1 MAKRLEGKVAIVTG
15 AGQTP
20 GDTVGN
26 GRAISIL
33 FAREGARVM
42 LVDRNLES
50 AQETQAMI
58 AKEGGTAFAFQ
69 ADVTIADDCRT
80 MAAACAERYGQ
91 IDILVNNVGGG
102 VDPELLVKLSVAEWD
117 RAMAV
122 NLRSVFLCSSAVAR
136 EMMPRRQGSIIS
148 ISSISGK
155 LGESL
160 MGPYCAGKFGVIG
173 LTQVL
178 AKELGRYGITVNAVC
193 PGYVWTPG
201 WENIARVLRA
211 NYTTLAEKSTEQ
223 IFQERVRATVP
234 LGRPQTAEEI
244 AGLVAFLA
252 SAQAR
257 SITGQ
262 AINVDGGAVM
272 H

>member
-1 MAKRLEGKVAIVTG
+1 MDLKLEGKVAVVTG
-15 AGQTP
+15 AG
-20 GDTVGN
+20 N
-26 GRAISIL
+26 GIGRGIAL
-33 FAREGARVM
+33 GLAAEGATVVAADLNAGDAARV
-42 LVDRNLES
+42 VADIT
-50 AQETQAMI
+50 AQ
-58 AKEGGTAFAFQ
+58 GGTGLALQTDATEEASVTAMVAQSLAAF
-69 ADVTIADDCRT
+69 
-80 MAAACAERYGQ
+80 GQ

-122 NLRSVFLCSSAVAR
+122 NLRSVFLCAGAVAR

-148 ISSISGK
+148 IASISGK

-211 NYTTLAEKSTEQ
+211 NYATLAEKSTEQ

-244 AGLVAFLA
+244 ASLVAFLA

>member
-1 MAKRLEGKVAIVTG
+1 MDLKLEGKVAIVTG
-15 AGQTP
+15 AG
-20 GDTVGN
+20 N
-26 GRAISIL
+26 GIGRGIAL
-33 FAREGARVM
+33 GLAAEGATV
-42 LVDRNLES
+42 V
-50 AQETQAMI
+50 A
-58 AKEGGTAFAFQ
+58 
-69 ADVTIADDCRT
+69 ADLNAAD
-80 MAAACAERYGQ
+80 AERVLAEITAQGGKGLALQTDATEEAAVSAMVAQSLAAFGQ

-122 NLRSVFLCSSAVAR
+122 NLRSVFLCASAAAR

-148 ISSISGK
+148 IASISGK

-244 AGLVAFLA
+244 ASLVAFLA

>member
-1 MAKRLEGKVAIVTG
+1 MDLKLEDKVAVVTG
-15 AGQTP
+15 AG
-20 GDTVGN
+20 N
-26 GRAISIL
+26 GIGRGIAL
-33 FAREGARVM
+33 GLAAEGATVVA
-42 LVDRNLES
+42 VDLNGS
-50 AQETQAMI
+50 
-58 AKEGGTAFAFQ
+58 
-69 ADVTIADDCRT
+69 D
-80 MAAACAERYGQ
+80 AERVVAEMVALGGKGLALQTDATEEAAVAEMVRRSLMAFGQ
-91 IDILVNNVGGG
+91 IDILVNNLGGG
-102 VDPELLVKLSVAEWD
+102 VDPELLVKLSTADWD
-117 RAMAV
+117 RAIAV

-136 EMMPRRQGSIIS
+136 AMMPRRQGSIIS
-148 ISSISGK
+148 IASISGR

-173 LTQVL
+173 LTQTL

-211 NYTTLAEKSTEQ
+211 NFASLADKSAEQ
-223 IFQERVRATVP
+223 VFQERVRAAVP
-234 LGRPQTAEEI
+234 LGRPQTPEEI

-262 AINVDGGAVM
+262 AIHVDGGAVM

>member
-1 MAKRLEGKVAIVTG
+1 MDLKLEDKVAVVTG
-15 AGQTP
+15 AG
-20 GDTVGN
+20 N
-26 GRAISIL
+26 GIGRGIAL
-33 FAREGARVM
+33 GLAAEGATV
-42 LVDRNLES
+42 V
-50 AQETQAMI
+50 A
-58 AKEGGTAFAFQ
+58 
-69 ADVTIADDCRT
+69 ADLNAGD
-80 MAAACAERYGQ
+80 AERVVAEIVAQGGRGLALQTDATEEAAVAEMVRRSVAAFGQ
-91 IDILVNNVGGG
+91 IDVLVNNVGGG
-102 VDPELLVKLSVAEWD
+102 VDPELLVKLATADWD
-117 RAMAV
+117 RAIAV

-148 ISSISGK
+148 IASISGR

-173 LTQVL
+173 LTQTL

-193 PGYVWTPG
+193 PGYVWTAA
-201 WENIARVLRA
+201 WKNIARVLQA
-211 NYTTLAEKSTEQ
+211 NFASLADKSTEQ
-223 IFQERVRATVP
+223 VFQDRVRATVP
-234 LGRPQTAEEI
+234 LGRPQTPEEI

-262 AINVDGGAVM
+262 AIHVDGGAVM

>member
-1 MAKRLEGKVAIVTG
+1 VTG
-15 AGQTP
+15 AG
-20 GDTVGN
+20 N
-26 GRAISIL
+26 GIGRGIAL
-33 FAREGARVM
+33 GLAAEGATVVAADLKAGDAERV
-42 LVDRNLES
+42 VADIA
-50 AQETQAMI
+50 AQG
-58 AKEGGTAFAFQ
+58 AKGLALQ
-69 ADVTIADDCRT
+69 ADATEE
-80 MAAACAERYGQ
+80 AAVNAMVAQTLAAFGQ

-102 VDPELLVKLSVAEWD
+102 VDPGLLVKLSVAEWD
-117 RAMAV
+117 QAMAV

-234 LGRPQTAEEI
+234 LGRSQTPEEI
-244 AGLVAFLA
+244 AALVAFLA

>member
-1 MAKRLEGKVAIVTG
+1 MDLKLEGKVAIVTG
-15 AGQTP
+15 AG
-20 GDTVGN
+20 N
-26 GRAISIL
+26 GIGRGIAL
-33 FAREGARVM
+33 GLAAEGATV
-42 LVDRNLES
+42 V
-50 AQETQAMI
+50 A
-58 AKEGGTAFAFQ
+58 
-69 ADVTIADDCRT
+69 ADLNGAD
-80 MAAACAERYGQ
+80 AERAVADIAAQGGKGLALQTDATAEAAVSAMVAQSLAAFGQ

-102 VDPELLVKLSVAEWD
+102 VDPELLVNLSVAEWD

>member
-1 MAKRLEGKVAIVTG
+1 MDLKLEDKVAVVTG
-15 AGQTP
+15 AG
-20 GDTVGN
+20 N
-26 GRAISIL
+26 GIGRGIAL
-33 FAREGARVM
+33 GLAAEGATV
-42 LVDRNLES
+42 V
-50 AQETQAMI
+50 A
-58 AKEGGTAFAFQ
+58 
-69 ADVTIADDCRT
+69 ADLNAAD
-80 MAAACAERYGQ
+80 AERVVAEIGAQ
-91 IDILVNNVGGG
+91 GGRGLALKTDATDETSVAAMVQKCLADFGRIDILVNNVGGG
-102 VDPELLVKLSVAEWD
+102 ADPELLVKLSVAEWD
-117 RAMAV
+117 RAISV
-122 NLRSVFLCSSAVAR
+122 NLRSAFLCASAVAR
-136 EMMPRRQGSIIS
+136 EMIPRRQGSIIN
-148 ISSISGK
+148 IASISGR

-160 MGPYCAGKFGVIG
+160 IGPYCAGKFGVIG

-201 WENIARVLRA
+201 WEKIARSLRA

-234 LGRPQTAEEI
+234 LGRPQTPEEV

-262 AINVDGGAVM
+262 AIHVDGGAVM